1 VRRLTA
7 LIAVFV
13 AAFVALPAC
22 SSDPESES
30 ADPTA
35 STESG
40 VTVAGELG
48 TKPEIAVPDGDP
60 PAELVVDVLS
70 QGDGST
76 VEAGDFLVADYL
88 GQTWQPNDD
97 GAANVFDNSFDRGNP
112 AGFPIGEDSV
122 IEGWDQGLVGQK
134 SGSRVL
140 LVIPPD
146 QAYGDT
152 PPESSSIDAGATL
165 VFVVDIV
172 GSFGDD
178 AGISG
183 TPVADLP
190 ADLPVV
196 TGDGA
201 EAPTVE
207 FPESAT
213 PVETST
219 TDVLVEGDGAQ
230 LGDILVAKVLQVSYE
245 TRKTQYSSWDEGTG
259 RPVVMTPEQMFG
271 LGEALRGQKVGTR
284 ALVRIAA
291 SDNVTEQA
299 PKGEPIALVI
309 DIIGTA

>member
-7 LIAVFV
+7 LIAVVV
-13 AAFVALPAC
+13 AAFVGLSAC
-22 SSDPESES
+22 GSDPEPES
-30 ADPTA
+30 ADPTPS
-35 STESG
+35 STQSG

-48 TKPEIAVPDGDP
+48 TKPEITVPDGEP
-60 PAELVVDVLS
+60 PAELVVDVLLP
-70 QGDGST
+70 GDGGT

-88 GQTWQPNDD
+88 GQTWKPDDD

-112 AGFPIGEDSV
+112 AGFPIGAGSV
-122 IEGWDQGLVGQK
+122 IEGWDEGLVGQK

-152 PPESSSIDAGATL
+152 PPEGSSIDAGATL

-183 TPVADLP
+183 SPVADLP

-207 FPESAT
+207 FPELAT

-219 TDVLVEGDGAQ
+219 TDVLVEGDGAE

-245 TRKTQYSSWDEGTG
+245 TKKTQYSSWDEGTG
-259 RPVVMTPEQMFG
+259 PVVMTPEQLFG
-271 LGEALRGQKVGTR
+271 LGDALQGQKVGTR

-291 SDNVTEQA
+291 SDNVTEKA